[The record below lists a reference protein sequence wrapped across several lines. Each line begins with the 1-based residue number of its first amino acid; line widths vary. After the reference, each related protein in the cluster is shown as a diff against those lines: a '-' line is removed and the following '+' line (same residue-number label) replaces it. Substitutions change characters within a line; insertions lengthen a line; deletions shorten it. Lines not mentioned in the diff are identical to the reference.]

1 MRSRGSPRAS
11 PAASRRPMWGSRRA
25 SRRRCSSAC
34 CRRSGS
40 SRPGRPG
47 WPPTRRPGRASTSR
61 RASSRC
67 TITARSRRSSAR
79 SSPAAPRSTATSR
92 HASDPAAR
100 RSTVVLAVNAAVGA
114 GALAW
119 VLERLG
125 GPALAVLAARPSAT
139 GLAAFAAVLAAGFV
153 LFALRWRILLGGVG
167 VPAGLGRLAVFRA
180 AGQSLSSLVPSGK
193 LGGEP
198 LRAWLLVADGLE
210 VAPVVAS
217 VAVDRILE
225 VAAST
230 AFACLFAAVLVRA
243 GIPGL
248 GGAAYRLSRGRGI
261 VTAMLR
267 AAALDRLPPV
277 RDRLDTL
284 AAVEAAAGRLLA
296 APVRLGGALA
306 VGVGANLLLLVEYHV
321 LLAALGLPAG
331 PLAVV
336 AAAFA
341 SGAAH
346 TLPVPAAIGVLDGG
360 ALWLFTSLGYPG
372 RIGLAVG
379 LAARLRE
386 VLLVLPGL
394 VYLLGRTLGRWRR
407 ARC

>member
-1 MRSRGSPRAS
+1 
-11 PAASRRPMWGSRRA
+11 
-25 SRRRCSSAC
+25 
-34 CRRSGS
+34 
-40 SRPGRPG
+40 
-47 WPPTRRPGRASTSR
+47 
-61 RASSRC
+61 
-67 TITARSRRSSAR
+67 
-79 SSPAAPRSTATSR
+79 
-92 HASDPAAR
+92 
-100 RSTVVLAVNAAVGA
+100 VVLAVNAAVGA

-243 GIPGL
+243 GIPRLGGALFTLGLAGAALAAGL
-248 GGAAYRLSRGRGI
+248 GVAAYRLSRGRGI

-346 TLPVPAAIGVLDGG
+346 TLPVPAAIGVLEGG

>member
-1 MRSRGSPRAS
+1 M
-11 PAASRRPMWGSRRA
+11 
-25 SRRRCSSAC
+25 
-34 CRRSGS
+34 
-40 SRPGRPG
+40 
-47 WPPTRRPGRASTSR
+47 
-61 RASSRC
+61 
-67 TITARSRRSSAR
+67 
-79 SSPAAPRSTATSR
+79 
-92 HASDPAAR
+92 
-100 RSTVVLAVNAAVGA
+100 LAVNAAVGA

-119 VLERLG
+119 VLGRHG
-125 GPALAVLAARPSAT
+125 APALAVLAAGPSAT
-139 GLAAFAAVLAAGFV
+139 GLAAFAGVLGAGFV
-153 LFALRWRILLGGVG
+153 VFALRWRIVLGGLG
-167 VPAGLGRLAVFRA
+167 AAAGLGRLAIFCA

-198 LRAWLLVADGLE
+198 LRAWLLIADGLA
-210 VAPVVAS
+210 VAPAVAS

-248 GGAAYRLSRGRGI
+248 GGALLTLGLAGAALTTGIGLAISRLRRGRGM
-261 VTAMLR
+261 VTAMAQ
-267 AAALDRLPPV
+267 AAALDRLPAV
-277 RDRLDTL
+277 RDRLGML
-284 AAVEAAAGRLLA
+284 AAIEAAAGSLLT
-296 APVRLGGALA
+296 APLRLGGALA

-336 AAAFA
+336 ATVFA

-346 TLPVPAAIGVLDGG
+346 TLPVPAAIGVLEGA
-360 ALWLFTSLGYPG
+360 ALWLFTGLGYPS

-386 VLLVLPGL
+386 LLLVLPGL
-394 VYLLGRTLGRWRR
+394 AYLLGRSFGRWHR
-407 ARC
+407 ARGR